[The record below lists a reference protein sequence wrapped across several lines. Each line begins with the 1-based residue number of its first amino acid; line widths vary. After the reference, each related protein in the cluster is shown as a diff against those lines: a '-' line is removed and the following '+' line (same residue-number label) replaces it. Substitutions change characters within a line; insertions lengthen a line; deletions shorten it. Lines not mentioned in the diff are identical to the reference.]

1 MRVSNLLLLKK
12 DHILKLF
19 ASGSVRLDLIKRG
32 EREHLITISNK
43 SAELLNDN
51 LDYFTYILKRKNNNE
66 YFFSTIDR
74 GDTPLDRC
82 VFNRELNAILKK
94 ASMEFDKNFKTHSF
108 RATFITDL
116 LKEVPIH
123 IAKDIV
129 GHEVVSSTE
138 IYYRSSLTKK
148 DSLKILNSVDTLRFN

>member
-1 MRVSNLLLLKK
+1 
-12 DHILKLF
+12 
-19 ASGSVRLDLIKRG
+19 
-32 EREHLITISNK
+32 
-43 SAELLNDN
+43 
-51 LDYFTYILKRKNNNE
+51 
-66 YFFSTIDR
+66 
-74 GDTPLDRC
+74 
-82 VFNRELNAILKK
+82 
-94 ASMEFDKNFKTHSF
+94 MEFDKNFKTHSF